1 LKTVFNFIFGKSL
14 LLQTKTCSVP
24 ERIFMFRFSST
35 LFVVLFIGLTAN
47 AQNYFV
53 LKGRVVDSN
62 GAVVPCATVTV
73 TRTDVRFERTATTG
87 NDGVFDFAGLI
98 DGSYKVSVVAKGFGE
113 EVKNITISNN
123 TDSIELVL
131 HPEIIAA
138 DVSISSSYLAG
149 TEEAL
154 TRIPG
159 AIENIGA
166 RTLENSRVFNFS
178 EALRKIS
185 GVNIRDEEGFGLRPN
200 IGIRGT
206 NPTRSTKVLLLED
219 GMPLSY
225 APYGDNASYYHPPV
239 ERFSE
244 IEVLKGSGQIQYGP
258 ATVAGVVNYITPN
271 PPAKPAATIKL
282 LSGNRNFFN
291 GTGSFGGT
299 WNKTGLLFNFTHK
312 QGLGARENMR
322 SRLDDFS
329 FKALQQI
336 SERQTVILKTSYYD
350 EKSNV
355 TYSGL
360 TQSEYDANPR
370 QNPFRNDFFY
380 GKRFGVSASH
390 SIVFRP
396 NLFLTTNAYYNYFKR
411 DWWRQSSNSNER
423 PNRLGS
429 DADCR
434 GMQDLNTTCGNQ
446 GRLRTY
452 NNWGFEPRLIFNYN
466 FGRVRN
472 ELSAGFRF
480 HYENQDRLQKNGDFP
495 TSRDGVLVESNIR
508 RNFATSFFV
517 QNRFIVGD
525 FAITPGVRV
534 EHIIYKRINRLSNA
548 NGKTELTQVVPG
560 IGIVYNAFRNTT
572 IFAGVHRGFAPPR
585 TEDIISNT
593 GGVIELNP
601 ELSWNYEVGVRTRPF
616 AGLSFEGTYFRLDY
630 ENQIVPASLAGGVGA
645 TLTNGGATLQ
655 QGFEMNSQLDTGSV
669 FKSKHNFYLRTA
681 FIYLANAK
689 FVGTRLSSISGF
701 SNVSVGGNRVP
712 YTPKENL
719 TASFGYSHP
728 TGIDAF
734 IEANYVGRQF
744 ADDLNTINPS
754 TNGQRGLIPSFTVFN
769 ATANYTVEKWKMTF
783 FVTAK
788 NLFDKVFIVDRT
800 RGVLPGSPR
809 LIQVGIKT
817 QLFRR

>member
-1 LKTVFNFIFGKSL
+1 
-14 LLQTKTCSVP
+14 
-24 ERIFMFRFSST
+24 MFRFLSV
-35 LFVVLFIGLTAN
+35 LFVALFFGLTAN
-47 AQNYFV
+47 AQNSFSI
-53 LKGRVVDSN
+53 KGRVVDAN
-62 GAVVPCATVTV
+62 GAAVVGATVTV
-73 TRTDVRFERTATTG
+73 MRTDIRYQQTAITD
-87 NDGVFDFAGLI
+87 NDGAFVFNDLNRGT
-98 DGSYKVSVVAKGFGE
+98 YKVSVVAKGFGE
-113 EVKNITISNN
+113 EIKTVLLPDN
-123 TDSIELVL
+123 TNAIELML
-131 HPEIIAA
+131 NPEMVAA

-154 TRIPG
+154 TQIPG
-159 AIENIGA
+159 AIENIDA

-178 EALRKIS
+178 EALRKVS

-206 NPTRSTKVLLLED
+206 NPTRSTKILLLED

-244 IEVLKGSGQIQYGP
+244 IEVLKGSGQIGYGP
-258 ATVAGVVNYITPN
+258 VTVAGVVNYITPN
-271 PPAKPAATIKL
+271 PPAKPTATIKL

-291 GTGSFGGT
+291 GTGTFGGT

-312 QGLGARENMR
+312 QGLGARENTR

-329 FKALQQI
+329 FKAVQQI
-336 SERQTVILKTSYYD
+336 SERQTVTLKTSYYD

-360 TQSEYDANPR
+360 TQSEYNANPR

-380 GKRFGVSASH
+380 GKRFGASASH
-390 SIVFRP
+390 SVVFRP
-396 NLFLTTNAYYNYFKR
+396 NLFLTTNAYFNYFKR

-452 NNWGFEPRLIFNYN
+452 KNFGVEPHLTFDYN

-472 ELSAGFRF
+472 ELSMGFRF
-480 HYENQDRLQKNGDFP
+480 HYENQDRLQKNGDLP
-495 TSRDGVLVESNIR
+495 NSRDGVLVESNIR
-508 RNFATSFFV
+508 RNYATSFFV
-517 QNRFIVGD
+517 QNRFIVGN

-534 EHIIYKRINRLSNA
+534 ERISYKRINRLNNA
-548 NGKTELTQVVPG
+548 SGKTELTQVVPG
-560 IGIVYNAFRNTT
+560 IGVAYNALPRTT

-585 TEDIISNT
+585 TEDIISNM
-593 GGVIELNP
+593 GGTIELNP
-601 ELSWNYEVGVRTRPF
+601 ELSWNYEVGIRTRPIK
-616 AGLSFEGTYFRLDY
+616 GLSFEGTYFRLDY

-655 QGFEMNSQLDTGSV
+655 QGFEMNSELDTGAV

-681 FIYLANAK
+681 FIYLADAK
-689 FVGTRLSSISGF
+689 FVGTRLSNISGF
-701 SNVSVGGNRVP
+701 TNVSVSGNRIP

-734 IEANYVGRQF
+734 IEGVYVGRQF
-744 ADDLNTINPS
+744 TDDLNTINP
-754 TNGQRGLIPSFTVFN
+754 TANGQRGLIPSFTVWN
-769 ATANYTVEKWKMTF
+769 ATANYTVEKWHTTF

-788 NLFDKVFIVDRT
+788 NLFDKIYIVDRT

-809 LIQVGIKT
+809 LVQAGIKF
-817 QLFRR
+817 QLFKRQ

>member
-1 LKTVFNFIFGKSL
+1 
-14 LLQTKTCSVP
+14 
-24 ERIFMFRFSST
+24 MFRLLSA
-35 LFVVLFIGLTAN
+35 LFVALIFGLTAN
-47 AQNYFV
+47 AQNNFS

-62 GAVVPCATVTV
+62 GAAVSGATVTI
-73 TRTDVRFERTATTG
+73 TRTDIRFERTAITDNNG
-87 NDGVFDFAGLI
+87 AFDFDNLNS
-98 DGSYKVSVVAKGFGE
+98 GSYKVSVVAKGFGE
-113 EVKNITISNN
+113 EVKSVSFPNDAN
-123 TDSIELVL
+123 ELELLL
-131 HPEIIAA
+131 HPEMIAA
-138 DVSISSSYLAG
+138 EVSISSSYLAG
-149 TEEAL
+149 TDEAL

-159 AIENIGA
+159 AIENIDA

-244 IEVLKGSGQIQYGP
+244 IEVLKGSGQIAYGP
-258 ATVAGVVNYITPN
+258 VTVAGVVNYITPN
-271 PPAKPAATIKL
+271 PPAKPTAAIKL
-282 LSGNRNFFN
+282 ISGNRNFFN
-291 GTGSFGGT
+291 GTGTFGGT

-312 QGLGARENMR
+312 QGLGARENTR

-329 FKALQQI
+329 FKAVQQI
-336 SERQTVILKTSYYD
+336 SERQALILKTSFYN
-350 EKSNV
+350 ENSNV

-360 TQSEYDANPR
+360 TQSEYNANPR

-380 GKRFGVSASH
+380 GKRFGASASH

-396 NLFLTTNAYYNYFKR
+396 NLFLTTNAYFNYFKR

-429 DADCR
+429 DTDCR

-452 NNWGFEPRLIFNYN
+452 NNFGIEPRLTFDYN

-480 HYENQDRLQKNGDFP
+480 HYENQDRLQKNGDLP
-495 TSRDGVLVESNIR
+495 NSRDGAIVESNLR
-508 RNFATSFFV
+508 QNYASSFFV
-517 QNRFIVGD
+517 QNRFIVGG
-525 FAITPGVRV
+525 FAITPGIRV
-534 EHIIYKRINRLSNA
+534 ERISYKRINRLNNA
-548 NGKTELTQVVPG
+548 NGRTELTQVIPG
-560 IGIVYNAFRNTT
+560 IGIAYNAFRSTT

-616 AGLSFEGTYFRLDY
+616 SGLSFEGTYFRLDY

-655 QGFEMNSQLDTGSV
+655 QGFEMNSQLDTGAI

-681 FIYLANAK
+681 FIYLADAK
-689 FVGTRLSSISGF
+689 FVGTRFSNISGF
-701 SNVSVGGNRVP
+701 TNVSVSGNRIP

-719 TASFGYSHP
+719 TASFGYSNP
-728 TGIDAF
+728 IGVDAF

-744 ADDLNTINPS
+744 ADDLNTINP
-754 TNGQRGLIPSFTVFN
+754 TANGQRGAIPGFTVFN
-769 ATANYTVEKWKMTF
+769 ATANYTVEKWRTTF

-788 NLFDKVFIVDRT
+788 NLFDKIYIVDRT
-800 RGVLPGSPR
+800 RGILPGSPR
-809 LIQVGIKT
+809 LIQAGVKF
-817 QLFRR
+817 QLFKR